1 MSDNSV
7 RKRIYDLRDKIRYH
21 DWRYYVLSDP
31 EISDR
36 EYDDM
41 MRELRNIETRYP
53 GLIRPDSPTQ
63 RVSGAVS
70 DGFGAVAHRVRMLSL
85 DNTYSEDE
93 VWEWEEKVKRM
104 LKTKLHLDYMAELK
118 IDGVSCSLVYENGIF
133 SLGATRGN
141 GEIGEDITNNLK
153 TVKSIPLKLMG
164 HNIPK
169 RIDIRGEIYIEKGDF
184 EMINKEKAKR
194 KEAPFANP
202 RNAASGSL
210 KLLDSSLVSKR
221 NLKCF
226 IHSFGWIEG
235 RKFSSQKHFL
245 DTARKWGLR
254 TNPNNQY
261 CRNLKEVIEYYNYW
275 VEKRDKL
282 EYEAD
287 GIVIKINNFALQN
300 TLGVTLKSPR
310 WAVAY
315 KFPAHQAT
323 TVVKDIEFGV
333 GRTGII
339 TPVALLDPVE
349 CGGVTISRVTL
360 HNFDEVKRLDV
371 RVDDT
376 VLIERAGDVIPK
388 VVKVIFSKR
397 SGHAKKIVVPKK
409 CPVCGSKIAKE
420 KEDEVYWYC
429 INPDCPARLK
439 ESVLHFASRSAMDIE
454 GMGESLVDEL
464 IKRGIVKSLV
474 DIYRLSEKDLLKLP
488 LFKEKKARNIYSAIK
503 KSKKNSLSRFLYGLG
518 IPHIGEKAAKL
529 LADKYRDIDKFS
541 GIKSK
546 DYENMP
552 DVGPIMAESLENFF
566 KDRKIKRMI
575 DGFKKEGLILK
586 EETMGANI
594 LSGKVFV
601 FTGELSGI
609 SRFDAQKAVEALG
622 GRWSSSVSRKT
633 DFVVAGHN
641 PGSKLNKAE
650 ELGIKIINEDE
661 FRKLIGRRQ
670 GVDRIP

>member
-1 MSDNSV
+1 MSNDSV
-7 RKRIYDLRDKIRYH
+7 KKKIDDLRSKIRYH

-36 EYDDM
+36 EYDSM
-41 MRELRNIETRYP
+41 MRELRDIETQHP
-53 GLIRPDSPTQ
+53 ELISPDSPTQ

-70 DGFGAVAHRVRMLSL
+70 DGFGAVTHRVKMLSL

-104 LKTKLHLDYMAELK
+104 LKARAHLDYMAELK
-118 IDGVSCSLVYENGIF
+118 IDGVSCSLVYENGVF

-153 TVKSIPLKLMG
+153 TIKSIPLRLLG

-169 RIDIRGEIYIEKGDF
+169 RIDIRGEIYIEKKDF
-184 EMINKEKAKR
+184 ELINREKVKR

-210 KLLDSSLVSKR
+210 KLLDSSLADKR

-245 DTARKWGLR
+245 DTAGKWGLR

-287 GIVIKINNFALQN
+287 GIVIKINDFTLQN
-300 TLGVTLKSPR
+300 ALGATLKSPR

-323 TVVKDIEFGV
+323 TVVKNIEFGV

-339 TPVALLDPVE
+339 TPVALLEPVE

-397 SGHAKKIVVPKK
+397 LRHAKKIIVPRK

-420 KEDEVYWYC
+420 KEGEVYWYC

-464 IKRGIVKSLV
+464 IKRGVVKSLV

-488 LFKEKKARNIYSAIK
+488 LFKEKKARNIYNAVIRS
-503 KSKKNSLSRFLYGLG
+503 KSNSLSRFLYGLG

-529 LADKYRDIDKFS
+529 LADRYRDIDKFFEL
-541 GIKSK
+541 KSE
-546 DYENMP
+546 DYENIP
-552 DVGPIMAESLENFF
+552 DVGPIMAESLAGFF
-566 KDRKIKRMI
+566 RDRKIKRMI
-575 DGFKKEGLILK
+575 ESFKKEGLLLK
-586 EETMGANI
+586 EEAGSAGT

-601 FTGELSGI
+601 FTGELPGI
-609 SRFDAQKAVEALG
+609 SRFDAQRAVETLG
-622 GRWSSSVSRKT
+622 GRWSSSVSKNT
-633 DFVVAGHN
+633 DFVVAGNN
-641 PGSKLNKAE
+641 PGSKFIKAK
-650 ELGIKIINEDE
+650 ELGIKIINESE
-661 FRKLIGRRQ
+661 FKKLTNLKKG
-670 GVDRIP
+670 G